1 MKTYKHIFFDLDRTL
16 YDFDKNNLATLQ
28 EIFKIASSANH
39 NGVIGFDSFH
49 EAYLKINKDLWN
61 LYKKQEISKQELNLR
76 RFAKTLDRMGMDT
89 RIAQT
94 LADAFIRLS
103 PLQVYLLP
111 GAIEILQYLHPK
123 YPLHIITNGF
133 SEIQFEKLK
142 RTGLAEFFRHI
153 IVSEEAGAQK
163 PDPRIFALALQKTGA
178 SISDSL
184 IIGDDPHC
192 DIYGGQNS
200 GIDQVWLYQA
210 GETTPYQPTYA
221 IGGLMELTS
230 IL

>member
-16 YDFDKNNLATLQ
+16 YDFEKSNLATLR
-28 EIFKIASSANH
+28 EIFKIAGRYNQ
-39 NGVIGFDSFH
+39 NGIIGFELFH
-49 EAYLKINKDLWN
+49 EAYLEINKDLWN
-61 LYKKQEISKQELNLR
+61 QYKKQEITKQELNLR
-76 RFAKTLDRMGMDT
+76 RFAKTLDQLGMDN

-94 LADAFIRLS
+94 LADEFIRLS

-123 YPLHIITNGF
+123 YQLHIITNGF
-133 SEIQFEKLK
+133 SEIQFEKLR
-142 RTGLAEFFRHI
+142 RTGLAEFFRQI

-178 SISDSL
+178 APSESL
-184 IIGDDPHC
+184 IIGDDPHS

-200 GIDQVWLYQA
+200 GIDQVWLYQP
-210 GETTPYQPTYA
+210 GETTPYQPTFA
-221 IGGLMELTS
+221 IGSLMELAS

>member
-16 YDFDKNNLATLQ
+16 YDFDRSNLATLQ
-28 EIFKIASSANH
+28 EIFKLTGRYNH
-39 NGVIGFDSFH
+39 NGIIGFESFH
-49 EAYLKINKDLWN
+49 EAYLEINKDLWN
-61 LYKKQEISKQELNLR
+61 QYKKQEISKQELNLR
-76 RFAKTLDRMGMDT
+76 RFAKTLDRLGMDN

-94 LADAFIRLS
+94 LADEFIRIS

-111 GAIEILQYLHPK
+111 GAIEILQYLFPK
-123 YPLHIITNGF
+123 YQLHIITNGF

-142 RTGLAEFFRHI
+142 RADIAEYFRHI

-178 SISDSL
+178 TPSESL

-210 GETTPYQPTYA
+210 GETSPYQPTYA
-221 IGGLMELTS
+221 ICGLLELSS